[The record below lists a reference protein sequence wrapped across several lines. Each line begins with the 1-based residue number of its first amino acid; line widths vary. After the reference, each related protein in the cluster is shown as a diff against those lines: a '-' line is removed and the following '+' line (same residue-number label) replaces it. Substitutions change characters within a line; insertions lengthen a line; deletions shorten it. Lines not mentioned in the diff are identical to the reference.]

1 MKNANARHTQKE
13 SIYQIIISDAQYDY
27 CAKSPTLTCISEDG
41 WEVNYARLTPIDADA
56 VANPSESA
64 NSTIFSNQQCNWL
77 LNRDQLRIVS
87 DAGDV
92 ILYQQVGAV
101 QLPGFLKDPA
111 KQDDIDCAVNVLKL
125 LQKLLTSTQY
135 LELNADDL
143 AGFSDVIEDI
153 NNRLQA

>member
-1 MKNANARHTQKE
+1 MKNANARNIQQE
-13 SIYQIIISDAQYDY
+13 SIHQIIISDAQYDY
-27 CAKSPTLTCISEDG
+27 CAKSPTLTCLSEDG
-41 WEVNYARLTPIDADA
+41 WEVNFARLTPIDTDA
-56 VANPSESA
+56 IANPSESS

-77 LNRDQLRIVS
+77 LTKDKLRIITN
-87 DAGDV
+87 AGDA

-111 KQDDIDCAVNVLKL
+111 KQDDIECAVNVLRL
-125 LQKLLTSTQY
+125 LQKLLTSSQY

-143 AGFSDVIEDI
+143 AGFSDIIDDV